1 MVANVYSET
10 AAVSQCLS
18 NWVLWLESSVF
29 WFPSVFHFFCL
40 WITIIMYHESYF
52 CIYKYITYRSW
63 SIIII
68 MVDSLK
74 VGIFGAG
81 GNLLTLL
88 AVPWAQ
94 VFSQFLIYFHRKSLS
109 WDPGPRIVLPLLS
122 LRWDL
127 NDVILAVED
136 INSAHLF
143 FFMSLLMLKSL
154 IGFKDPIPRSFYH

>member
-94 VFSQFLIYFHRKSLS
+94 VFSFWFTFM
-109 WDPGPRIVLPLLS
+109 GPRSKDSPTSSLFQLGPL
-122 LRWDL
+122 
-127 NDVILAVED
+127 VIL
-136 INSAHLF
+136 
-143 FFMSLLMLKSL
+143 MSLLMLKLL
-154 IGFKDPIPRSFYH
+154 IGFKDPMPRSFYN